1 MSGAYGEGQGVD
13 EGTVLV
19 GRETE
24 LATIVGFLDAIA
36 ARGRSRVFVGEPGI
50 GKTALLAAAAD
61 EARVRGLAVLSA
73 RGAESERHLSFAGLH
88 SLLYPVRACL
98 DRLEPVH
105 QEALRGVFG
114 LSQAPVELFLVALA
128 ALELLA
134 EAAEQRP
141 LLLLVDDLHWLDAAS
156 RDVIE
161 FVARRLDSEPLVLL
175 AASRPHRAVTGQS
188 LDALGPDASRTL
200 LRRRVDLPPDL
211 EDKVL
216 DEAAGNPLALL
227 ELPVALRSQGIQ
239 GGALPLTA
247 RLETA
252 FAARLAELD
261 ERPRLLLLL
270 AAVNDGELLAEAVAA
285 AANLTG
291 ADVAARDAEQS
302 VRLHLAATD
311 GTTVTFRHPLVRS
324 AVLQTA
330 SETERRRAHQSL
342 AQVLTGFP
350 DRYAWHLAAASDG
363 PDEDLA
369 HLLDQ
374 AADRALQ
381 RGAPS
386 SAATWLERSADLS
399 QTETGRG
406 HRLLRAAEVAFQL
419 GRPRTVHRYMERI
432 QAAMLD
438 PADRGT
444 LAWLQGAFVDG
455 VTSDSE
461 LVRQLAASARQALDD
476 GEPEIAA
483 DLLSGT
489 ATRCWWVE
497 PGRQIRADLLA
508 LTDRLAA
515 GGQLRHSDRD
525 PRLLCAWA
533 AAGGLERHGT
543 VVEELAWWASEG
555 DLSDPGTRMLLAR
568 AAFVSGEFERCLQF
582 CRPAVDRLRA
592 QGRLGLLTAML
603 ATQTFAAFYLGRW
616 DLTEATVDE
625 VSRLAA
631 ETRQPIW
638 EDGAALASAH
648 LAGLRGHAARARE
661 LLAPVERVAVTAG
674 NQAMLNSVQL
684 SKGFTELG
692 RENYSDAF
700 LELRR
705 TTDET
710 DHAHHPIL
718 QFWGLDYLAE
728 AAVGGGHQ
736 AEAREILDRL
746 RPALGRS
753 PGAGAVRA
761 VRFAEALLANDLDA
775 EAAFARAFALS
786 RAALPWYRA
795 RLDLAF
801 GSWLRRRRRVTES
814 RAPLRAAHSV
824 FTVLGAGAWAER
836 AARELRSSGVKDR
849 VASVRGA
856 SRLSPQEWQIARL
869 AAKGLSNRDIG
880 QQLYL
885 SHRTVG
891 SHLYRIFPKLGITSR
906 GQLHDALP
914 PEQ

>member
-1 MSGAYGEGQGVD
+1 MD

-36 ARGRSRVFVGEPGI
+36 ARGRSCVFVGEPGI

-61 EARVRGLAVLSA
+61 EARARGLAVLSA

-285 AANLTG
+285 AANLAG
-291 ADVAARDAEQS
+291 SDVAARDAEQA

-369 HLLDQ
+369 RLLDQ
-374 AADRALQ
+374 AADRALR
-381 RGAPS
+381 RGAPRRPRPGWNAPPTCRRPRRAGATDCCGPPRSPSS
-386 SAATWLERSADLS
+386 SAVPGPCTATWSGSRRPCWTRPTEAHWPGYRERSS
-399 QTETGRG
+399 TGSPATPRSCGSWPRRPDRRWTTGSPRSPPTCCRG
-406 HRLLRAAEVAFQL
+406 R
-419 GRPRTVHRYMERI
+419 RP
-432 QAAMLD
+432 
-438 PADRGT
+438 
-444 LAWLQGAFVDG
+444 
-455 VTSDSE
+455 
-461 LVRQLAASARQALDD
+461 
-476 GEPEIAA
+476 
-483 DLLSGT
+483 
-489 ATRCWWVE
+489 
-497 PGRQIRADLLA
+497 
-508 LTDRLAA
+508 AA
-515 GGQLRHSDRD
+515 GGSN
-525 PRLLCAWA
+525 
-533 AAGGLERHGT
+533 
-543 VVEELAWWASEG
+543 
-555 DLSDPGTRMLLAR
+555 
-568 AAFVSGEFERCLQF
+568 
-582 CRPAVDRLRA
+582 PA
-592 QGRLGLLTAML
+592 
-603 ATQTFAAFYLGRW
+603 
-616 DLTEATVDE
+616 
-625 VSRLAA
+625 
-631 ETRQPIW
+631 
-638 EDGAALASAH
+638 
-648 LAGLRGHAARARE
+648 
-661 LLAPVERVAVTAG
+661 
-674 NQAMLNSVQL
+674 
-684 SKGFTELG
+684 
-692 RENYSDAF
+692 
-700 LELRR
+700 
-705 TTDET
+705 
-710 DHAHHPIL
+710 
-718 QFWGLDYLAE
+718 
-728 AAVGGGHQ
+728 
-736 AEAREILDRL
+736 
-746 RPALGRS
+746 GRS
-753 PGAGAVRA
+753 
-761 VRFAEALLANDLDA
+761 
-775 EAAFARAFALS
+775 
-786 RAALPWYRA
+786 
-795 RLDLAF
+795 
-801 GSWLRRRRRVTES
+801 
-814 RAPLRAAHSV
+814 AP
-824 FTVLGAGAWAER
+824 TCW
-836 AARELRSSGVKDR
+836 
-849 VASVRGA
+849 
-856 SRLSPQEWQIARL
+856 P
-869 AAKGLSNRDIG
+869 
-880 QQLYL
+880 
-885 SHRTVG
+885 
-891 SHLYRIFPKLGITSR
+891 
-906 GQLHDALP
+906 
-914 PEQ
+914 